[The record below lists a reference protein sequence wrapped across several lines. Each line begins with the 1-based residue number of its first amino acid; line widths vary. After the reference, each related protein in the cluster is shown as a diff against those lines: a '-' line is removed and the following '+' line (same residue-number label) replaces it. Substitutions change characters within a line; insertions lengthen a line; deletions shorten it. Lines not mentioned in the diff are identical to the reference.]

1 MEISDAVGRLRSY
14 AANNRHGYELGS
26 RDFDLGTDCSG
37 LILYLCALLLDM
49 DPEELAARYP
59 DWSTRTMRRYMVEL
73 GIFEEL
79 PFSKSDMQLYDVLLK
94 EIPGKLGHTVVVS
107 GTNRIIGAE
116 GNWDGRHGDSSGGE
130 IVERSYYANE
140 YNYILR
146 YKGDEV
152 TDADIEK
159 IADRVADKVIMG
171 TPIDGNN
178 LYNRV
183 LGIDNLTQG
192 NYEELHRTDDPTGRG
207 AEMKTHDHVKWI
219 AKAVADLGTAV
230 EETNAKLAA
239 LAEDVAAIRNGE

>member
-14 AANNRHGYELGS
+14 ANDNRFGYELGS

-37 LILYLCALLLDM
+37 LILYLVALLLDM
-49 DPEELAARYP
+49 DLEELAARYP

-73 GIFEEL
+73 GIFEEI
-79 PFSKSDMQLYDVLLK
+79 PFSVDDMQLHDVLLK

-107 GTNRIIGAE
+107 GPNRIIGAE
-116 GNWDGRHGDSSGGE
+116 GNWDGRHGDGDGRE

-146 YKGDEV
+146 YKGDTV

-159 IADRVADKVIMG
+159 IAEKVADKVIMG

-178 LYNRV
+178 LYNRI

-192 NYEELHRTDDPTGRG
+192 NYTELHRTDDPTGRG
-207 AEMKTHDHVKWI
+207 VDMKTHDHVKWV
-219 AKAVADLGTAV
+219 AKAVADLGTAI
-230 EETNAKLAA
+230 EEANAKLAA
-239 LAEDVAAIRNGE
+239 LADDVAAIRNGE

>member
-1 MEISDAVGRLRSY
+1 M
-14 AANNRHGYELGS
+14 
-26 RDFDLGTDCSG
+26 SG
-37 LILYLCALLLDM
+37 
-49 DPEELAARYP
+49 P
-59 DWSTRTMRRYMVEL
+59 
-73 GIFEEL
+73 
-79 PFSKSDMQLYDVLLK
+79 
-94 EIPGKLGHTVVVS
+94 
-107 GTNRIIGAE
+107 NRIIGAE
-116 GNWDGRHGDSSGGE
+116 GNWDGRHGDGSGSE
-130 IVERSYYANE
+130 IVERGYYANE

-159 IADRVADKVIMG
+159 IAERVADKVIMG

-178 LYNRV
+178 LYNRL

-207 AEMKTHDHVKWI
+207 VDMKTHDHVKWV

-239 LAEDVAAIRNGE
+239 LADDVAAIRNGE